1 MVALAAGFGW
11 GLVNGFL
18 VAKGKIPPLIVTLGT
33 LGMSL
38 GAALVITGGVDERE
52 VPFKLITTIGIG
64 RAFNQIPWLVIIA
77 FAVALVF
84 GVILAGTRFGRYTYA
99 VGSNEEAARRA
110 GIPVDFHLMKVY
122 ALTGT
127 LSGLAGFLSLARFST
142 TTIGAHDTDN
152 LSGDRRRRHRR
163 HEPVRGHRD
172 DARNRLRRVHPG
184 CPRQR
189 LHHRRS
195 PGVLAADRRR
205 RCAHRR
211 RLPRP
216 IAPPVA
222 GPAVTVTTNT
232 RRRRSVPT
240 MARRTWFAAACA
252 AILALAVAACGSDN
266 NSSTS
271 TSGGGA
277 STTAAKKNYKMTLI
291 AGVKG
296 DEFYIT
302 MNCGAQAKA
311 KELGVTLDFQGPD
324 KFDASLQTPVVN
336 AVAAKKPD
344 AVLVAP
350 TDTKAMFAPIQQ
362 MSQNGTKIVLVDTT
376 LDQPDMA
383 VSQIASDNEAG
394 GKAAATALAK
404 LIGGKGKVFVV
415 NVKPGI
421 STTDARGKGFEDGA
435 KALGLTYVGQEY
447 DDDDAA
453 KAAAV
458 TKAALAKNPD
468 LKGIFATN
476 LFSAEGAATGIREA
490 GKVGQVKI
498 VGFDAGPKQVQELK
512 DGVVQGLIAQK
523 PADIGAQGVQ
533 QAYNALT
540 GKATTKM
547 IGTGSVAI
555 TKANLDQNQDALYKS
570 NC

>member
-1 MVALAAGFGW
+1 
-11 GLVNGFL
+11 
-18 VAKGKIPPLIVTLGT
+18 
-33 LGMSL
+33 
-38 GAALVITGGVDERE
+38 
-52 VPFKLITTIGIG
+52 
-64 RAFNQIPWLVIIA
+64 
-77 FAVALVF
+77 
-84 GVILAGTRFGRYTYA
+84 
-99 VGSNEEAARRA
+99 
-110 GIPVDFHLMKVY
+110 
-122 ALTGT
+122 
-127 LSGLAGFLSLARFST
+127 
-142 TTIGAHDTDN
+142 
-152 LSGDRRRRHRR
+152 
-163 HEPVRGHRD
+163 
-172 DARNRLRRVHPG
+172 
-184 CPRQR
+184 
-189 LHHRRS
+189 
-195 PGVLAADRRR
+195 
-205 RCAHRR
+205 
-211 RLPRP
+211 
-216 IAPPVA
+216 
-222 GPAVTVTTNT
+222 
-232 RRRRSVPT
+232 

-271 TSGGGA
+271 TSSGGSG
-277 STTAAKKNYKMTLI
+277 TAAKKNYKMTLI

-324 KFDASLQTPVVN
+324 KFDPSLQTPVVN

-362 MSQNGTKIVLVDTT
+362 LSQNGSKIVLVDTT
-376 LDQPDMA
+376 LAQPDMA
-383 VSQIASDNEAG
+383 VSQIASDNEGG
-394 GKAAATALAK
+394 GKAAAQALAK

-421 STTDARGKGFEDGA
+421 STTDARGKGFADGA
-435 KALGLTYVGQEY
+435 KELGLTYVGQEY

-476 LFSAEGAATGIREA
+476 LFSAEGAATGVREA
-490 GKVGQVKI
+490 GKLGKVKI
-498 VGFDAGPKQVQELK
+498 VGFDAGPKQVDDLK
-512 DGVVQGLIAQK
+512 KGVVQALIAQK
-523 PADIGAQGVQ
+523 PAEIGADGVE

-540 GKATTKM
+540 GKATTKK

-555 TKANLDQNQDALYKS
+555 TKDNLDQNQDALYKS
-570 NC
+570 TC